1 MQESLISLLDF
12 LGLAWWVE
20 IKTNSPQCVYYFGPF
35 LSANE
40 AENAKPGYI
49 EDLQGE
55 GAQGITVIVKR
66 CKPARLTI
74 VDEGGEFRGKP
85 APSFSSPM
93 P

>member
-20 IKTNSPQCVYYFGPF
+20 IKTDSPRCTYYFGPF
-35 LSANE
+35 SSSDE
-40 AENAKPGYI
+40 AENAKSGYI

-55 GAQGITVIVKR
+55 GAQGIAVVVKR
-66 CKPARLTI
+66 CKPTQLTI

-85 APSFSSPM
+85 SPSFSSPM
-93 P
+93 S